1 MRRAG
6 WWRATTEEARPRF
19 WWFWRRQARAE
30 APARVALVTTTSP
43 LAKALRIA
51 GAPLVGVRSLPSDSP
66 TPDAASS
73 VDLELVTE
81 RTAQPGRRSS
91 RNGPSALD
99 GSAAGAPAKPDGPKL
114 AERLRAVLAVPLESL
129 LPGPAATLDWPG
141 ELMPFQLDGVR
152 ALIASE
158 RILLADDMGLG
169 KTIQAIAAIR
179 ILLVQRAIAS
189 VLIVVPAAIVWQWQ
203 REYRRWA
210 PELRTII
217 VHGPAHDRA
226 WQWNAHVHVTIVS
239 YDTLRADLTTGA
251 MSAPGRKQWDLVVL
265 DEAQRIKN
273 KDTATSYLLKRLHR
287 RRSWALTGTPLENN
301 LEDLVSILEFVDHTA
316 ESSRTSRMPTV
327 SLLRRHR
334 ELQLRRR
341 KADVLE
347 QLPPKQIIEIYTILG
362 PGQRAAY
369 QRAEEEGIV
378 QLREK
383 GASVRVQ
390 HVLELITRLKQIC
403 NFDPQT
409 GESAKMSNIRE
420 RLTALA
426 EQGHR
431 ALLFSQYTDDTFGV
445 GSAARALEEHR
456 PLTYTGAMS
465 SADRDEA
472 ISTFKS
478 NASHGVLILSVR
490 AGGVG
495 LNLQAASY
503 VFHLDRWWNPAVE
516 RQAEDRTHR
525 MGQVMPVTVF
535 KYVCEG
541 TIEERIRDILH
552 EKQKLYDEVIDDVSF
567 DLASRL
573 TEHELFGLF
582 GLQAPRRSPKHRPGD
597 ENHGMAYSPET
608 IG

>member
-1 MRRAG
+1 M
-6 WWRATTEEARPRF
+6 
-19 WWFWRRQARAE
+19 
-30 APARVALVTTTSP
+30 
-43 LAKALRIA
+43 
-51 GAPLVGVRSLPSDSP
+51 
-66 TPDAASS
+66 
-73 VDLELVTE
+73 
-81 RTAQPGRRSS
+81 
-91 RNGPSALD
+91 
-99 GSAAGAPAKPDGPKL
+99 
-114 AERLRAVLAVPLESL
+114 LAVPLESL

-141 ELMPFQLDGVR
+141 ELMPFQRDGVR

-226 WQWNAHVHVTIVS
+226 WQWNARVHVTIVS

-251 MSAPGRKQWDLVVL
+251 MSAPGRKRWDLVVL

-273 KDTATSYLLKRLHR
+273 SDTATSRLLKRLHR
-287 RRSWALTGTPLENN
+287 ERSWALTGTPLEND
-301 LEDLVSILEFVDHTA
+301 LDDLVSILEFVDHVA
-316 ESSRTSRMPTV
+316 ESSKISGMPAE
-327 SLLRRHR
+327 SLMRRHR

-341 KADVLE
+341 KADVLN
-347 QLPPKQIIEIYTILG
+347 QLPPKQIIEISTMLG

-383 GASVRVQ
+383 GAAVRVQ

-409 GESAKMSNIRE
+409 GASAKIDNIRE
-420 RLTALA
+420 RLRVLA

-465 SADRDEA
+465 SVDRDEA
-472 ISTFKS
+472 VSTFKS
-478 NASHGVLILSVR
+478 NASYGLLILSVR

-495 LNLQAASY
+495 LNLQEASY

-516 RQAEDRTHR
+516 RQAEDRSHR
-525 MGQVMPVTVF
+525 MGQEVPVTVF
-535 KYVCEG
+535 KYVCKG

-552 EKQKLYDEVIDDVSF
+552 EKQRLYDEIIDDVSF
-567 DLASRL
+567 DIASRL
-573 TEHELFGLF
+573 TEDELFGLF
-582 GLQAPRRSPKHRPGD
+582 GLQAPGRSPKHGPGD
-597 ENHGMAYSPET
+597 ENHGVAYSRDIVP
-608 IG
+608 

>member
-1 MRRAG
+1 MSRGG
-6 WWRATTEEARPRF
+6 WWWATTREARPRF
-19 WWFWRRQARAE
+19 WWFWHRQPRTE
-30 APARVALVTTTSP
+30 APTRVALETTTPPMAESF
-43 LAKALRIA
+43 RIA
-51 GAPLVGVRSLPSDSP
+51 GPLPECVRALPGDSP
-66 TPDAASS
+66 IPDSASS
-73 VDLELVTE
+73 IDLELMTE
-81 RTAQPGRRSS
+81 DTARSSRRSS
-91 RNGPSALD
+91 PNGSSAGD
-99 GSAAGAPAKPDGPKL
+99 RSDAGPTAKPEGSTL
-114 AERLRAVLAVPLESL
+114 AERLRAVLAVPLDSL
-129 LPGPAATLDWPG
+129 LPGPAATLNWPG

-179 ILLVQRAIAS
+179 ILSVQRTIAS
-189 VLIVVPAAIVWQWQ
+189 VLIVVPAAIVRQWQ

-226 WQWNAHVHVTIVS
+226 WQWNARVHVTIVS
-239 YDTLRADLTTGA
+239 YDTLRADLTAGA
-251 MSAPGRKQWDLVVL
+251 MSAPGRRRWDLVVL

-273 KDTATSYLLKRLHR
+273 SDTATSRLLKRLDR
-287 RRSWALTGTPLENN
+287 ERSWALTGTPLENS
-301 LEDLVSILEFVDHTA
+301 LDDLVSIMEFVDHAA
-316 ESSRTSRMPTV
+316 ESTQTSRMPAKT
-327 SLLRRHR
+327 LLRRHR

-347 QLPPKQIIEIYTILG
+347 QLPLKQVIEIYIMLG
-362 PGQRAAY
+362 PSQHAAY

-383 GASVRVQ
+383 GAAVRVQ
-390 HVLELITRLKQIC
+390 HVLELIIRLKQIC

-409 GESAKMSNIRE
+409 GESAKMDNIRE
-420 RLTALA
+420 RLNALA
-426 EQGHR
+426 YQGHR

-445 GSAARALEEHR
+445 DAAARTLEEYR
-456 PLTYTGAMS
+456 PLTYTGSMS
-465 SADRDEA
+465 GADRDEIIA
-472 ISTFKS
+472 TFKS
-478 NASHGVLILSVR
+478 NILHKLLILSVR

-495 LNLQAASY
+495 LNLQEASY

-516 RQAEDRTHR
+516 RQAEDRSHR
-525 MGQVMPVTVF
+525 MGQVMPVTIF

-582 GLQAPRRSPKHRPGD
+582 GLEAPHARHSLDD
-597 ENHGMAYSPET
+597 ENHGMT
-608 IG
+608 